1 MAAVVSSFLLLCA
14 FLCCADAF
22 VEISP
27 LEVLRGRSTF
37 ITSSHLNIHVTPG
50 SDCKVEVVLNEPVTM
65 RVGGVTTD
73 GFYLLRF
80 SSSET
85 QVRTVVLP
93 VLILDPPS
101 PLVSLGPNP
110 LIVPVFLG
118 LSNPID
124 ASVLQIRTG
133 PDQICSVRF
142 YSALV
147 PAVGQLVDPQNSR
160 NHGNQ
165 NCSGNS
171 PCLDQTQPVVFL
183 KTSCEGFLQ
192 SGLRYQHLSPPS
204 PQMDYIP
211 LGVELRE
218 RATRALLESEYVWIP
233 VRINPGLPDQPPRA
247 SFMASS
253 ILEVDQFVL
262 TPLTLATLDA
272 EDAETPQSRLV
283 FNVTAPPAGGYL
295 THLDDHTREVHSF
308 TWDDLNHLKI
318 AYQPP
323 HTSQSQRTHDQMEF
337 QVIDGSFQTSSPIVV
352 HVSIRASE
360 TNAPRVSWNMGLVL
374 LEGQSR
380 SLSWEEFQV
389 VDRDDIEQVFVVAVD
404 GPQHGTLTVRGAKS
418 FMFRVADLR
427 RGDIVYRHDDSD
439 TSHDH
444 IVFRISDGRHTIR
457 HRFPIAI
464 LPRDDSPPF
473 LLNNVALQVQEG
485 AQVQVRDYLLA
496 SDLDSSDQY
505 ITYDIT
511 TRPKSGKLVRK
522 SSPQDTGVEV
532 QSFLQKELVQGQ
544 IFYQHSG
551 DETQEDSFD
560 FSLSDNNEPPNLSQI
575 YTVVVH
581 VFPVKDQVPV
591 EVPGSVRTLTLRE
604 DQVVYISPQ
613 QLHFRDPEDPDQDL
627 TYTITRACYSTN
639 RPSLM
644 DAGRLFLTD
653 NSNSMKRDHMIPVLK
668 SFTQLCSSGSSAV
681 NHMKVGFMPP
691 VEDIG
696 LDPLWVRFEF
706 SVQDLQGGLVSGL
719 DFNITVL
726 PVDDQKPQAFS
737 NLVRVEEGGAVLL
750 TEEHVMVRDRDSPE
764 DALSAHILKGAL
776 HGRLERQGH
785 ELRPGDSFSLMDLRS
800 LRVRYVHDDSE
811 TTADEISL
819 RISDGTNSVDL
830 VLHVQILPMNDEAPV
845 LDRFLLNSLVCNE
858 SGSVR
863 ISLDHLRA
871 SDRDSDDLR
880 LVYMLART
888 PHFGTL
894 QKSGLNVDR
903 FTQQDLVQGLVYYSH
918 SGAEIGP
925 APVMDTITLIISD
938 AEAGLTDSCCDG
950 DAPPPPVPLHGSLPV
965 YDLNVTVLPVNNQ
978 PPIIVLGPS
987 LLSVNEGSFGC
998 LCGGVLGATDLD
1010 TPPDGI
1016 TFHLLAPP
1024 LHGFIENTLP
1034 SAGSEKSRA
1043 GIPVESFTLTD
1054 LSGGFIN
1061 YVQSLHRDTE
1071 PRADHMTL
1079 SVNDGLHSSAPSPVY
1094 IIINPT
1100 NDEPP
1105 VLHLN
1110 NFTVEEGGL
1119 QHLSPLLLDA
1129 SDVDAPLDVLTFSVL
1144 RPPQH
1149 GRLLNAL
1156 YKQQGAALSVEEF
1169 TLQELRQG
1177 LRLVYVH
1184 DGSETLLDS
1193 VELSLSDGKH
1203 SVLGTAFITVT
1214 PVDDQTP
1221 ILIRNSGLEVD
1232 SGQTRVLSCVVL
1244 EAEDQD
1250 SDLDQV
1256 YYVLNTVPRQGAL
1269 QKKSGSDWSVLYPGQ
1284 NFTQTDVEM
1293 NRIRYVHQRKDHAE
1307 VTGVAPGLKGHDSFR
1322 FILSDRTNE
1331 TPLQTF
1337 YISIRTME
1345 RGPLQLS
1352 TRPARIMEGERL
1364 VLSSDYLLALDFGP
1378 PQDLVYRIQD
1388 DPRLGSLSLVSGP
1401 GVRLRNFTQLDVTAQ
1416 RVCYTH
1422 DNSHEGDKDSFSFVV
1437 SNGVSSVPGSL
1448 LVHILHMDRIPPSLV
1463 QNSGLRVQEGST
1475 GIITR
1480 SHLLLTDPDTAVV
1493 NLTYKITQMPR
1504 YGRLLL
1510 HGEPLDKANRH
1521 FTQWDLDQAGV
1532 TYRHDPKTRASIDA
1546 FHFLPTDQSN
1556 AGFLLYGRISTEPA
1570 VFTIQIERPD
1580 VPPSLVSRLSP
1591 TAVTALASGRFGIIL
1606 DRSHL
1611 QASDPDSEDQELTYT
1626 ITRPPRH
1633 GHLENTLTGSYI
1645 QSRFTQR
1652 DINQKSVVY
1661 LLPVDVDVTNDNF
1674 LFVLSDPSWS
1684 SPGLFSASCYRTCET
1699 SGTLQ
1704 IQVQRTGFSSDP
1716 AFVSIQVEE
1725 GGAKVGV
1732 DFTHSSATLLQF
1744 DPGVN
1749 VKTWN
1754 IFLIADALEENH
1766 ESFTV
1771 LLKKPQNSVLGT
1783 RTSARVEILDPRQ
1796 GPNKNTDTGRTCKGP
1811 KQSKS
1816 NQGPSTC
1823 EAKVLKSKHQQNIQM
1838 KIKPNLRN
1846 CENPL
1851 FRFNSSLASVQSRRD
1866 LFWLWRF
1873 SGRRPFWTGQCPPL
1887 TGRLWVQVLV
1897 SLSGVLPV

>member
-147 PAVGQLVDPQNSR
+147 PAVGQLVDPQNRPIFS
-160 NHGNQ
+160 NLCYNVVPLSD
-165 NCSGNS
+165 CSGNS

-211 LGVELRE
+211 LGSWRSPGLVQ
-218 RATRALLESEYVWIP
+218 SEYVWIP

-560 FSLSDNNEPPNLSQI
+560 FSLSDNNEPPNLSLLQ
-575 YTVVVH
+575 TVVVH

-668 SFTQLCSSGSSAV
+668 SFTQSAV

-726 PVDDQKPQAFS
+726 PVDDQKPQVKAFS

-830 VLHVQILPMNDEAPV
+830 VLHILPMNDEAPV

-1203 SVLGTAFITVT
+1203 SVLGTGSKCKVL
-1214 PVDDQTP
+1214 
-1221 ILIRNSGLEVD
+1221 ILTEDCFRNSGLEVD

-1422 DNSHEGDKDSFSFVV
+1422 DNILSRLLSFVV

-1570 VFTIQIERPD
+1570 VFTIQTWFRPG
-1580 VPPSLVSRLSP
+1580 LVSVP
-1591 TAVTALASGRFGIIL
+1591 
-1606 DRSHL
+1606 
-1611 QASDPDSEDQELTYT
+1611 
-1626 ITRPPRH
+1626 
-1633 GHLENTLTGSYI
+1633 GSYI

-1674 LFVLSDPSWS
+1674 LFVLSDPAGNSL
-1684 SPGLFSASCYRTCET
+1684 PGLVLSPCSPVLGLRRFT
-1699 SGTLQ
+1699 
-1704 IQVQRTGFSSDP
+1704 TGF
-1716 AFVSIQVEE
+1716 V
-1725 GGAKVGV
+1725 
-1732 DFTHSSATLLQF
+1732 
-1744 DPGVN
+1744 
-1749 VKTWN
+1749 
-1754 IFLIADALEENH
+1754 
-1766 ESFTV
+1766 
-1771 LLKKPQNSVLGT
+1771 
-1783 RTSARVEILDPRQ
+1783 
-1796 GPNKNTDTGRTCKGP
+1796 TCKGP

-1873 SGRRPFWTGQCPPL
+1873 SGRRPFWTGQYFSD
-1887 TGRLWVQVLV
+1887 VVDSDV
-1897 SLSGVLPV
+1897 MELSGLKGALSPECVLIKNPKNWIQTNCSTDSEHTFICSRPGLNQD

>member
-1 MAAVVSSFLLLCA
+1 NQVESKMAAVVSSFLLLCA

-160 NHGNQ
+160 NHGPIFSNLCY
-165 NCSGNS
+165 NVVPLSDCSGNS

-211 LGVELRE
+211 LGSWRSPGLVQ
-218 RATRALLESEYVWIP
+218 SEYVWIP

-560 FSLSDNNEPPNLSQI
+560 FSLSDNNEPPNLSLLQ
-575 YTVVVH
+575 TVVVH

-627 TYTITRACYSTN
+627 TYTITRAFQTCVLCS
-639 RPSLM
+639 SLM

-668 SFTQLCSSGSSAV
+668 SFTQSAV

-726 PVDDQKPQAFS
+726 PVDDQKPQVKAFS

-830 VLHVQILPMNDEAPV
+830 VLHILPMNDEAPV

-1169 TLQELRQG
+1169 TLQDPGLVRLSG

-1422 DNSHEGDKDSFSFVV
+1422 DNILSRLLSFVV

-1633 GHLENTLTGSYI
+1633 GHLENTLTGNSPGPGL
-1645 QSRFTQR
+1645 
-1652 DINQKSVVY
+1652 D
-1661 LLPVDVDVTNDNF
+1661 L
-1674 LFVLSDPSWS
+1674 SWS
-1684 SPGLFSASCYRTCET
+1684 SPPVVLVLTRSSLSLDLSWSRVQFSASCYRTCET

-1716 AFVSIQVEE
+1716 AFVSIQV
-1725 GGAKVGV
+1725 KMLLVPLLLLL
-1732 DFTHSSATLLQF
+1732 SAVSPQGSCF
-1744 DPGVN
+1744 CSRWRRAG
-1749 VKTWN
+1749 
-1754 IFLIADALEENH
+1754 
-1766 ESFTV
+1766 
-1771 LLKKPQNSVLGT
+1771 LKW
-1783 RTSARVEILDPRQ
+1783 A
-1796 GPNKNTDTGRTCKGP
+1796 TCKGP

-1887 TGRLWVQVLV
+1887 TGRLWVQVLGA
-1897 SLSGVLPV
+1897 LSPECVLIKNPKNWIQTNCSTDSEHTFICSRPGLNQD